1 MRPNPTQPRTWRG
14 WSDRGSLS
22 VEIAAFA
29 PVVVLL
35 IMLGLLAHHVAST
48 QISLQTAAH
57 AAARAATVETT
68 TATAAAMAS
77 ATAEAMAPEACNG
90 LALQVDTGGLT
101 PGSTV
106 TVTLT
111 CQIAVD
117 PFGSRTITAT
127 AQSPVDQWRSG
138 GAS

>member
-1 MRPNPTQPRTWRG
+1 MRHNLTQPRSWRN

-48 QISLQTAAH
+48 QIGLQTAAH

-68 TATAAAMAS
+68 TATASATAS
-77 ATAEAMAPEACNG
+77 ATAEAMVPEACNG
-90 LALQVDTGGLT
+90 LALQTDTGDLT

-138 GAS
+138 GAP